1 MKNWWIF
8 HSHVSSFTRGY
19 PSVTYSYPWVNPISY
34 PIVTPCAKGLNVQ
47 WLTEPGLSSCWSQ
60 ASRPKLGEICSL
72 YLYKIQ
78 ITNHGFK
85 RKRIHKWLNFHNN
98 LQISTVSNYYQWL
111 HNHNQLYFTGL
122 ISRNYTTYVCC
133 RDHRHTLN
141 LNPMLGLKSQFLTSV
156 CFLKESVVLAPRP

>member
-111 HNHNQLYFTGL
+111 HNHNQLYLLDLYLVIIPHTFVAVTTGTHL
-122 ISRNYTTYVCC
+122 ISTRCLDLRVSSSPVSVSL
-133 RDHRHTLN
+133 R
-141 LNPMLGLKSQFLTSV
+141 SQWF
-156 CFLKESVVLAPRP
+156 